1 MENMRDVD
9 FKRQDKDV
17 YILLEEEPIRIGMI
31 DHEAEDK
38 LDDEVQ
44 LRDSNNARS

>member
-1 MENMRDVD
+1 MD
-9 FKRQDKDV
+9 FKRQDKDGYV
-17 YILLEEEPIRIGMI
+17 LIKEEPTRIGMI

-44 LRDSNNARS
+44 LRDSRNARS